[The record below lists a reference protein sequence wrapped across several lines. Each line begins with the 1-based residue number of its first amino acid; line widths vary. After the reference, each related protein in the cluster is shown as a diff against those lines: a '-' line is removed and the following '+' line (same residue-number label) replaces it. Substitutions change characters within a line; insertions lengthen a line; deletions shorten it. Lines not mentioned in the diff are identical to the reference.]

1 MERERIV
8 KRMWQ
13 PRLAVTTALGWVIA
27 MVALPL
33 TGAVGF
39 NPAAA
44 SAGDR
49 GATYHP
55 LCGPPTFGMAQCQ
68 GAFLADAAGK
78 AVASTAPAGHGP
90 ADLQHA
96 YRLVQA
102 SSTKGAGQ
110 TVAVVD
116 AYDDPNA
123 EADLATYRSTF
134 GLPPCTSA
142 SGCFRKINEYGG
154 TAYPPADAG
163 WAGEISLDI
172 DMVSAVCPNCHI
184 LLVEANTPS
193 LSNLATGVDTAAAL
207 HATEI
212 SNSYARQ
219 EFKGETGLDV
229 HYDHPGIMITVA
241 SGNNAYAGGT
251 SYPAA
256 SPYVTAVG
264 GTKLMRASNSRG
276 WSETAWQKTSSGCSL
291 YEPKPTWQHDSG
303 CATRTEVDTAA
314 VAVYLA
320 VYDTYSQPGW
330 VIAYGTSAPT
340 PIIAGI
346 YALAGN
352 AASLSFGSSTYQT
365 GASVFDITSGNTGT
379 CGTYLCQA
387 TPGYDGPTG
396 NGSPNGVS
404 AY

>member
-1 MERERIV
+1 MECEGIV
-8 KRMWQ
+8 RRALQ
-13 PRLAVTTALGWVIA
+13 PHSAGKKPAGGAIA
-27 MVALPL
+27 MVALAL
-33 TGAVGF
+33 TGIAGVS
-39 NPAAA
+39 PAAA
-44 SAGDR
+44 TMSDQ
-49 GATYHP
+49 GATYRP
-55 LCGPPTFGMAQCQ
+55 LCSSPTPGLAQCQ
-68 GAFLADAAGK
+68 GAFRTDTAGAVLAS
-78 AVASTAPAGHGP
+78 STPAGHSP

-96 YRLVQA
+96 YRLP

-123 EADLATYRSTF
+123 EADLGTYRSTF

-142 SGCFRKINEYGG
+142 SGCFRKVNEYGG
-154 TAYPPADAG
+154 TTYPPADAG

-193 LSNLATGVDTAAAL
+193 MQNLATGVDTAATL

-219 EFKGETGLDV
+219 EFTGETALDV

-251 SYPAA
+251 TYPAA

-291 YEPKPTWQHDSG
+291 YEPKPAWQHDADCSK
-303 CATRTEVDTAA
+303 RTEVDTAA

-352 AASLSFGSSTYQT
+352 AASLSFGSSTYKT
-365 GASVFDITSGNTGT
+365 GASLFDITSGSTGT

-387 TPGYDGPTG
+387 TTGYDGPTG
-396 NGSPNGVS
+396 NGSPNGIG